1 MAKELPNGR
10 FFFMNADESV
20 RERLQAVIMRELAL
34 VDAKINVPPSLL
46 QFEKE
51 LKREEKE
58 NK

>member
-1 MAKELPNGR
+1 
-10 FFFMNADESV
+10 MNADESV